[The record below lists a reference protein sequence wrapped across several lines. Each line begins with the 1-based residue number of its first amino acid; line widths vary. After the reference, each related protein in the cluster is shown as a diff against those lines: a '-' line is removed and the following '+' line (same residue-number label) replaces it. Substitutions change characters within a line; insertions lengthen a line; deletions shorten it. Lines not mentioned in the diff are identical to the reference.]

1 MLSIN
6 TLIVK
11 KIQWWESI
19 QDLISNSMMIRVW
32 VSSHACSDNLGAT
45 VRDLSW
51 NWHLANQ
58 INEHIALDF
67 SLDLF
72 GVNVAENKFCI
83 LCPMEFCTVLRSA
96 FGFLHLTRC
105 HIYILVINFFNEI
118 PCIPNWLICSV
129 AFWKRGSLKN
139 KLIWYLVVDKIRYKN
154 DNSIIST

>member
-1 MLSIN
+1 MSRACCLQN

-105 HIYILVINFFNEI
+105 HIYIFSL
-118 PCIPNWLICSV
+118 LI
-129 AFWKRGSLKN
+129 SLMRFRV
-139 KLIWYLVVDKIRYKN
+139 YPTD
-154 DNSIIST
+154 